1 MIRFLT
7 AGESHGPALI
17 GVIEGIPSGLPLDSD
32 MLREDLSR
40 RKMGYGRGG
49 RMRIETDEVRFLT
62 GVRRGVT
69 IGSPIT
75 VILENK
81 DFSHWE
87 EDMAVDPR
95 SGEPERQVLIPRP
108 GHADYAGGIKY
119 GQRDLRNV
127 LERASARETAM
138 RVALG
143 GVARQYLRKLA
154 IDVTSFVLEI
164 GAVSMKS
171 PHMDIK
177 DFNELRSLVM
187 ASEVFC
193 PEVEASLAMVEAIRT
208 AKREGD
214 TLGGIFEVRT
224 TPLPVGLGTYTQ
236 WDRRL
241 DGLLAQAMMSIQAIK
256 AVEIG
261 LGMEGA
267 RKHGSKVHDA
277 FLPSAPGTPPVR
289 PTNGA
294 GGLEGGM
301 TNGQPLIIKAGMK
314 PISTLYNPLPSVNIR
329 TGESAPATIERS
341 DTCAVPAASVVGE
354 AMVCLIL
361 AQAVSEKFSGDSI
374 GELQAHMES
383 SERIEQMYYPGNVD

>member
-1 MIRFLT
+1 M
-7 AGESHGPALI
+7 
-17 GVIEGIPSGLPLDSD
+17 IEGIPSGLPLDAK
-32 MLREDLSR
+32 MLGEDLAR

-75 VILENK
+75 VILENR

-87 EDMAVDPR
+87 DDMAVEPR
-95 SGEPERQVLIPRP
+95 SGEPGRQVLIPRP

-119 GQRDLRNV
+119 GQHDLRNI

-143 GVARQYLRKLA
+143 GVARQYLRQLG
-154 IDVTSFVLEI
+154 IDVASFVLEI
-164 GAVSMKS
+164 GGVSMKS
-171 PHMDIK
+171 SGFETP
-177 DFNELRSLVM
+177 DFTELRSRVM
-187 ASEVFC
+187 SSEVFC
-193 PEVEASLAMVEAIRT
+193 PEVEASLAMIEAIRT

-214 TLGGIFEVRT
+214 TLGGVFEVRT

-267 RKHGSKVHDA
+267 RRHGSKVHDA
-277 FLPSAPGTPPVR
+277 FLPSTPGSPPLR

-301 TNGQPLIIKAGMK
+301 TNGQPLIVRAGMK
-314 PISTLYNPLPSVNIR
+314 PISTLYNPLPSVNIL
-329 TGESAPATIERS
+329 TGEAAPATIERS

-361 AQAVSEKFSGDSI
+361 AQAVSEKYSGDSI
-374 GELQAHMES
+374 GELKSHMEA
-383 SERIEQMYYPGNVD
+383 SERLDRLYYPGNTV

>member
-1 MIRFLT
+1 MT
-7 AGESHGPALI
+7 AGESHGPALVGI
-17 GVIEGIPSGLPLDSD
+17 IEGIPSGMALDVH
-32 MLREDLSR
+32 MLAEDLSR

-62 GVRRGVT
+62 GVRRGVA

-87 EDMAVDPR
+87 EDMATDPR
-95 SGEPERQVLIPRP
+95 SGEPDRQVIIPRP

-119 GQRDLRNV
+119 GQKDLRNI

-143 GVARQYLRKLA
+143 GIARQYLRQIG
-154 IDVTSFVLEI
+154 IDVASFVLEI
-164 GAVSMKS
+164 GAVAMKD
-171 PHMDIK
+171 PHFPAT
-177 DFNELRSLVM
+177 DFSELRSKVM
-187 ASEVFC
+187 SSEVFC
-193 PEVEASLAMVEAIRT
+193 PEPEASLLMIEAIRS

-224 TPLPVGLGTYTQ
+224 SALPVGLGSHTQ

-241 DGLLAQAMMSIQAIK
+241 DGLLAQGLMSIQAIK
-256 AVEIG
+256 GVEIG
-261 LGMEGA
+261 LGIEGA
-267 RKHGSKVHDA
+267 RRHGSKVHDP
-277 FLPSAPGTPPVR
+277 FLPSTSGEPPVR
-289 PTNGA
+289 SSNGA

-301 TNGQPLIIKAGMK
+301 TNGQPLVVRAAMK

-329 TGESAPATIERS
+329 TGEPAPATIERS
-341 DTCAVPAASVVGE
+341 DTCAVPAAAVVGE

-361 AQAVSEKFSGDSI
+361 AQAVSEKFSGDSV
-374 GELQAHMES
+374 GELLSHVEATRQVYQAF
-383 SERIEQMYYPGNVD
+383 YPGNSR

>member
-1 MIRFLT
+1 
-7 AGESHGPALI
+7 
-17 GVIEGIPSGLPLDSD
+17 VIEGIPAGLPLDAA
-32 MLREDLSR
+32 MLGEDLSR

-62 GVRRGVT
+62 GVRRGMT

-81 DFSHWE
+81 DFAHWE
-87 EDMAVDPR
+87 EDMAVSPR
-95 SGEPERQVLIPRP
+95 SGEPGRQVLIPRP

-119 GQRDLRNV
+119 GQKDLRNI

-143 GVARQYLRKLA
+143 GVARQYLRQLD

-164 GAVSMKS
+164 GSVSMKS
-171 PHMDIK
+171 PHFETP
-177 DFNELRSLVM
+177 DFSKLRSLVM

-193 PEVEASLAMVEAIRT
+193 PEVVASLAMIEAIRT

-267 RKHGSKVHDA
+267 RRHGSKVHDA
-277 FLPSAPGTPPVR
+277 FLPSVAGSPPVR

-301 TNGQPLIIKAGMK
+301 TNGQPLLIRAAMK
-314 PISTLYNPLPSVNIR
+314 PISTLYNPLPSVNIL

-361 AQAVSEKFSGDSI
+361 AQAISEKYSGDTI
-374 GELQAHMES
+374 GELKAHMEAS
-383 SERIEQMYYPGNVD
+383 RQVEKHYYPGSTV